1 MMVCWRIELFDLLN
15 SDVAHEVQSSCQPL
29 RGSNK
34 SRCPPLPAASSRTT
48 YAFTQMS
55 FSSMGL
61 FIASTNDLY
70 ITLFLHEKH
79 RVTGTGIKPLT
90 IWRWNIM
97 TCSHSPRSWSSVS
110 LHDCDSFF
118 QKICLEPPPL
128 CWQIWQLPVAPLQR
142 DGVRNLARRCDSAAS
157 QRCTL
162 YCHS

>member
-15 SDVAHEVQSSCQPL
+15 SDVTHEVQSSCQPL

-34 SRCPPLPAASSRTT
+34 SRCPPPHVCIHSNELQLNGAFYSINKRPIYHPLPTRKASCDGDRNKT
-48 YAFTQMS
+48 
-55 FSSMGL
+55 
-61 FIASTNDLY
+61 
-70 ITLFLHEKH
+70 
-79 RVTGTGIKPLT
+79 PP